1 MFKLFKRFFT
11 KNLTEIPLFYIN
23 FNYKKYKRDGKKNS
37 CIAHIHPLL
46 KDDEY
51 IKEMINMTID
61 YIRDNYDMEEV

>member
-11 KNLTEIPLFYIN
+11 KNLTEIPLFYVN
-23 FNYKKYKRDGKKNS
+23 FNYKKYKTLGEKRS
-37 CIAHIHPLL
+37 CVVNIHPTL

-61 YIRDNYDMEEV
+61 YIRINYDMEEI